1 MLQLRSQLQE
11 LAGRVAADRR
21 GVAAVIT
28 AIALTTLVG
37 FCGLAVD
44 VVLWEVNQRQ
54 LQGAADQAALAAAT
68 AFRSAGETGALGD
81 STNAQNAAY
90 ATAIASGYPGAS
102 VSVSGTAPNNG
113 TTCTNDGCLQVTITQ
128 QQPQYFTALF
138 LSSFTAS
145 ASAVG
150 TCSGCGNGSFAVA
163 STGGDACVMAL
174 DASGGGVITVSGTP
188 TLSLNGCNL
197 HNNSPNTSATIV
209 NGGGVIE
216 GCSAANAC
224 GSKAFLAQPDVPSG
238 SIDVPVVT
246 NAAAAPDPYANVT
259 PPTAAASCRPLPSPP
274 TNVPSGTYC
283 GGSAFQNLNI
293 TFASGAVI
301 VITGGL
307 DLHSGSTTLTGTGV
321 TLYVVSDG
329 SNSQQSKINA
339 TTTVNITAPSSG
351 PYAGIALWFSGSSKV
366 TYDGANSS
374 SFKGAIYAPT
384 ATVDFGGNAASASTC
399 TRLVASEIDLHG
411 TSTVSL
417 NDTGCPAVA
426 GPVLTASGVTG
437 STTNTGAP
445 MLVQ

>member
-1 MLQLRSQLQE
+1 MLQGRSQLQG
-11 LAGRVAADRR
+11 LASRVAADQR
-21 GVAAVIT
+21 GVTAVIT

-37 FCGLAVD
+37 FCGLAID
-44 VVLWEVNQRQ
+44 VVMWRVNQRN

-68 AFRSAGETGALGD
+68 AFRNAGETGALGD
-81 STNAQNAAY
+81 STTAQNAAY
-90 ATAIASGYPGAS
+90 ATAIQSGYPAAS
-102 VSVSGTAPNNG
+102 VSVAAYNNG
-113 TTCTNDGCLQVTITQ
+113 TTCTSDGCLQVTITQ
-128 QQPQYFTALF
+128 QQPQYFTGIF
-138 LSSFTAS
+138 FSGITTA

-150 TCSGCGNGSFAVA
+150 TCSGCGSGSFAVA

-174 DASGGGVITVSGTP
+174 DASGSGVITVSGNP

-197 HNNSPNTSATIV
+197 HNNSPNTNATIM

-216 GCSAANAC
+216 GCSASNAC
-224 GSKAFLAQPDVPSG
+224 GSKVFLAQPDDPSG

-246 NAAAAPDPYANVT
+246 KAAAAPDPYANLT
-259 PPTAAASCRPLPSPP
+259 PPTVAGSCQPLPSPP
-274 TNVPSGTYC
+274 TNVASGTYC

-329 SNSQQSKINA
+329 SNAQKSQINGS
-339 TTTVNITAPSSG
+339 TTVNITAPSSG
-351 PYAGIALWFSGSSKV
+351 TYAGIALWFSGSSPV
-366 TYDGANSS
+366 TYNGNNGS
-374 SFKGAIYAPT
+374 SFSGAIYAPT
-384 ATVDFGGNAASASTC
+384 ANVTYSGNLASTSTC
-399 TRLVASEIDLHG
+399 TRLVAAS
-411 TSTVSL
+411 VSL
-417 NDTGCPAVA
+417 QGNSTASFDDTGCPATA